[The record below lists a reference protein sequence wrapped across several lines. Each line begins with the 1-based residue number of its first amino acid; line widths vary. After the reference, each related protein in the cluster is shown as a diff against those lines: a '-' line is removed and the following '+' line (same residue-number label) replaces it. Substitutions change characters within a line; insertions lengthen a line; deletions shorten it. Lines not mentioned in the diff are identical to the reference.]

1 MFVVK
6 VLCLYPLRNFFLHFV
21 TKSIV
26 IHTCMTRQKSTLSS
40 ETPLNR
46 CSVKK
51 TAFRC
56 VVIFKN
62 DNLDPVAKLNNLYI
76 VHCCNLCTF
85 SLTFDGL
92 FSNYIES
99 TDLTGLH
106 VLTQALKRALVTMI
120 VTFPYMENWLFL
132 MCNILIDNNSNLR
145 NLFPLLQ

>member
-56 VVIFKN
+56 VVIFIN

-85 SLTFDGL
+85 SVNFWWIIFKLHRKHGPHGL
-92 FSNYIES
+92 ARTNPSPQKSFSYH
-99 TDLTGLH
+99 D
-106 VLTQALKRALVTMI
+106 
-120 VTFPYMENWLFL
+120 
-132 MCNILIDNNSNLR
+132 SNLPIYGKLAVSYVQHFNR
-145 NLFPLLQ
+145 Q